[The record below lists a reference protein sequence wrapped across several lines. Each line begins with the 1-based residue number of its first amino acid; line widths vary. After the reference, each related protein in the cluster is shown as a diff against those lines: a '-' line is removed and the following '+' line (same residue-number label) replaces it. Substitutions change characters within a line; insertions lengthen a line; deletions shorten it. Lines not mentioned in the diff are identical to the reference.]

1 MNMNAILQ
9 QAQKMQ
15 KDMQKAQDEV
25 SKMTFVG
32 KQELVEVEVTGD
44 KKITKI
50 NILNKDLTQEDIE
63 ILEDM
68 ILIATND
75 ALKQAENE
83 MEKRL
88 GKFSKGMPG
97 LF

>member
-1 MNMNAILQ
+1 MQ

-15 KDMQKAQDEV
+15 KEMNKAQEEV
-25 SKMTFVG
+25 GNMTFVG
-32 KQELVEVEVTGD
+32 KQELVTVEVNGN
-44 KKITKI
+44 KKVTKI
-50 NILNKDLTQEDIE
+50 FFQEGIELDDLDALQ
-63 ILEDM
+63 DM

-75 ALKQAENE
+75 ALKQAEDE

-88 GKFSKGMPG
+88 GKYSKAMPG

>member
-1 MNMNAILQ
+1 MNINQLMQ

-15 KDMQKAQDEV
+15 KEMNKAQEEV
-25 SKMTFVG
+25 GNMTFVG
-32 KQELVEVEVTGD
+32 KQELVTVEVNGN

-50 NILNKDLTQEDIE
+50 SFQEGIELDDLDALQ
-63 ILEDM
+63 DM

-75 ALKQAENE
+75 ALKQAEDE

-88 GKFSKGMPG
+88 GKYSKAMPG

>member
-1 MNMNAILQ
+1 MNINQLMQ

-15 KDMQKAQDEV
+15 KEMNKAQEEV
-25 SKMTFVG
+25 GNMTFVG
-32 KQELVEVEVTGD
+32 KQELVTVEVNGN
-44 KKITKI
+44 KKVTKI
-50 NILNKDLTQEDIE
+50 SFQEGIELDDLDALQ
-63 ILEDM
+63 DM

-75 ALKQAENE
+75 ALKQAEDE

-88 GKFSKGMPG
+88 GKYSKAMPG